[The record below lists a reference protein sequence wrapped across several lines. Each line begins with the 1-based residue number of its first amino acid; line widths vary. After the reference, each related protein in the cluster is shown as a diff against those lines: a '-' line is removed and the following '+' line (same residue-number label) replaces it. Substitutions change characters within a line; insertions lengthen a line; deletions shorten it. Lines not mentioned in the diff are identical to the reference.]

1 MALYGYYIDLDERGS
16 FAADV
21 RDAANKT
28 IFEIRAGDEL
38 AEGESSIFD
47 DGFMRDKNDLAGLQE
62 YLQQLGVIA
71 AADEVVCQREF
82 EARVDDELDDDM
94 VDHSGSRP

>member
-1 MALYGYYIDLDERGS
+1 MLYGYYIDLDERGS

-21 RDAANKT
+21 RDAAGKT

-47 DGFMRDKNDLAGLQE
+47 DGFMRHKDDLAGLQE
-62 YLQQLGVIA
+62 YLQQLGIIS

-82 EARVDDELDDDM
+82 EARVDDEQDEALDDEC
-94 VDHSGSRP
+94 GSRP